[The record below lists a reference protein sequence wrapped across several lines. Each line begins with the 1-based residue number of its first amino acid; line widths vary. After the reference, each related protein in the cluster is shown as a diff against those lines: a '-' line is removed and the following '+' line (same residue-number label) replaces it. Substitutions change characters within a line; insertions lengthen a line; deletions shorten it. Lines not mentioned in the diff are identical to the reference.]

1 MRQPMRSMTAIGRS
15 AGFTLIEIMV
25 GLMII
30 AIIITLATLNLGL
43 LGDDRRIEDQVR
55 KLSTIIEL
63 TSEEAQMQGRDFGL
77 EFLYSGYRF
86 LEFDPILEV
95 WTEIGDDDLLA
106 ARQLD
111 EGLEFELILE
121 DRRIQL
127 LAEAK
132 ETEQDE
138 DSNERDLTND
148 YLPHVL
154 IMSSGDI
161 SPFELE
167 VVRLSDQTSIRL
179 TANLAGVLEIVRDD
193 QP

>member
-1 MRQPMRSMTAIGRS
+1 MRSMTAIGRS

-95 WTEIGDDDLLA
+95 WIEIGDDDLLA